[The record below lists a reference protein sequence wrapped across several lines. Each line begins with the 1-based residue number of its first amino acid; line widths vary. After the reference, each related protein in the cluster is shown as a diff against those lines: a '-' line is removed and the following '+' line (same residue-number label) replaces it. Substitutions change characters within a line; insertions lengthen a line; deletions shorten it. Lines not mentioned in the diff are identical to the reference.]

1 MMRLVVGAVII
12 CATFLS
18 CDSSPPAPDDQI
30 STGIVTGSDCAN
42 EEDAVVDAVSQT
54 GILEDDVDGDGES
67 DSVFLVEDDEGE
79 PGCKSFI
86 VVRTA
91 GTQYSTAA
99 DPTGTP
105 RSMST
110 PTLNSL
116 AEVNGREGVEIVINV
131 EMGASTQF
139 AALFTFSS
147 GGIEPIE
154 LKGKGPGPFASGL
167 GDLFPFGGSVGHL
180 DAVDC
185 TNEGDVVMSAAI
197 PSGDSADAYE
207 VERRF
212 FRVQGSKLVLD
223 KDRTRVEVVDAAGVD
238 EFPEFSGSPFLSC
251 N

>member
-1 MMRLVVGAVII
+1 
-12 CATFLS
+12 
-18 CDSSPPAPDDQI
+18 
-30 STGIVTGSDCAN
+30 
-42 EEDAVVDAVSQT
+42 
-54 GILEDDVDGDGES
+54 
-67 DSVFLVEDDEGE
+67 
-79 PGCKSFI
+79 
-86 VVRTA
+86 
-91 GTQYSTAA
+91 
-99 DPTGTP
+99 
-105 RSMST
+105 
-110 PTLNSL
+110 
-116 AEVNGREGVEIVINV
+116 GVEIVVNV

-139 AALFTFSS
+139 AALFMLTNE
-147 GGIEPIE
+147 GLVPMG
-154 LKGKGPGPFASGL
+154 LKGKGPGPFASDL

-185 TNEGDVVMSAAI
+185 TDEGDVVMSAAI